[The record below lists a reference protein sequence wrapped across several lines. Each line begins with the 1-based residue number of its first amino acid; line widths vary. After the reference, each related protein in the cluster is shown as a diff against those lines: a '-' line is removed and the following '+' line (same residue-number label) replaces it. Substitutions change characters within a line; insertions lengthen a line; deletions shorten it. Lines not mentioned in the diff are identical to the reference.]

1 MTTATASARGRSNMS
16 KGKAAERAVARWL
29 RENGWP
35 QADRAVRTGY
45 RSSLRTSD
53 DPGDIVGTPGLAWQV
68 KDCGTLTMVR
78 LCHGVGISYPP
89 GRRKE
94 FADPGSR
101 GFPGSNGTR
110 GTCPIAARRGLWK
123 CHGIAV
129 RNGRINPMNGAGEN
143 DSTALPGRRIA
154 LERNPT

>member
-1 MTTATASARGRSNMS
+1 MS

-68 KDCGTLTMVR
+68 KDCGTLTIPAWMAETATQATAS
-78 LCHGVGISYPP
+78 GADFGILVVKQRGKASP
-89 GRRKE
+89 GRWFAYVTAWE
-94 FADPGSR
+94 FHILLGGEKNSPTPVHADFPVRMELGELVPLLHVAGYGSA
-101 GFPGSNGTR
+101 T
-110 GTCPIAARRGLWK
+110 
-123 CHGIAV
+123 
-129 RNGRINPMNGAGEN
+129 E
-143 DSTALPGRRIA
+143 
-154 LERNPT
+154 